1 MLELLRLWSMFNLLS
16 NFQPNR
22 RPVQCTV
29 RTFDVTMRAT
39 LLALGNNF
47 DFLVHEIINLK
58 LFYSEYLYG
67 ILGHFLFMKTFLLAI
82 ILQDN
87 R

>member
-1 MLELLRLWSMFNLLS
+1 MLECLRLLSMFTLLS
-16 NFQPNR
+16 NFHPNR

-29 RTFDVTMRAT
+29 RTFWDVVRAT
-39 LLALGNNF
+39 LLALDNNF